1 MPLPQ
6 TETLQE
12 TVIDSLRNRVAAISE
27 AKKLMR
33 EREKT
38 RLDYAAYLRNVRNLK
53 AKGDRGDKLAAVRA
67 RATRGSETSAVR
79 ARTAG
84 HGRGMWHW
92 PCCACTLSQCCC
104 VGGATDAGVAARLRR
119 ASQKERKL
127 DKSRETL
134 GEQTADVFHEC
145 DKFEAL
151 RPTLFL
157 NEFRAVRV
165 RPMLGRLLGCGH

>member
-1 MPLPQ
+1 MTVAVPLPQ

-67 RATRGSETSAVR
+67 RAARGSDTSAVH

-92 PCCACTLSQCCC
+92 ACCACTLSQ
-104 VGGATDAGVAARLRR
+104 VVLAATDAWCACVCACR
-119 ASQKERKL
+119 APERAQAGQVPR
-127 DKSRETL
+127 DA
-134 GEQTADVFHEC
+134 G
-145 DKFEAL
+145 
-151 RPTLFL
+151 
-157 NEFRAVRV
+157 
-165 RPMLGRLLGCGH
+165 